1 MGAGGGKRI
10 GMTDLRQAGAT
21 GGGTGGGIR
30 RKSRANIE
38 RRILA
43 AAESVFAE
51 SGFSGATTSEI
62 ARRASIPKANLHY
75 YFRTKEELYQRV
87 LTDIVEVWL
96 HTADM
101 ITPEADPAE
110 ALIHYI
116 EAKILSA
123 RDRPL
128 ASRVFAN
135 EIIHGAPMLSGFLAS
150 DLQAWV
156 EAKSKVIRGWIA
168 AGRMREVDPRHL
180 FFMIWATTQT
190 YADFAS
196 QITAVLGKDG
206 LSAQDYRLAARQV
219 ADIVLKGCGIEIAK
233 S

>member
-1 MGAGGGKRI
+1 MTTVESGGGV
-10 GMTDLRQAGAT
+10 RQ
-21 GGGTGGGIR
+21 R
-30 RKSRANIE
+30 SRAIIE

-43 AAESVFAE
+43 AAEAVFAE

-62 ARRASIPKANLHY
+62 AKRAAIPKANLHY

-87 LTDIVEVWL
+87 LTNIVEIWL

-110 ALIHYI
+110 ALAHYI

-135 EIIHGAPMLSGFLAS
+135 EIIHGSPMLSTFLS
-150 DLQAWV
+150 TELRDWV

-168 AGRMREVDPRHL
+168 AGRMREVDPKHL

-196 QITAVLGKDG
+196 QIAAVLGREG
-206 LSAQDYRLAARQV
+206 LSAMDYRTASRQV
-219 ADIVLKGCGIEIAK
+219 ADIVIRGCGIEPNK